1 MTSSVANT
9 SNQASAA
16 GPRRKTSIMTR
27 WPTEENPSA
36 VFRHE
41 VHPVTGPAASHWL
54 PPVDYDDD
62 EEEVHQAASVSSN
75 QRSAVDV
82 PADSGDDRSLE
93 FQQQQLLSLEE
104 RQLRRKISM
113 SNITGK
119 VKMPSRRRSVIELSA
134 DFQQHAAAAIGAG
147 STPVG
152 NAGLAPSRHHQ
163 TVPE

>member
-1 MTSSVANT
+1 MNSVANT

-36 VFRHE
+36 VFRYE
-41 VHPVTGPAASHWL
+41 AHPAAAPAASHWL

-62 EEEVHQAASVSSN
+62 EEEELPQAGPVVNN
-75 QRSAVDV
+75 QRSASEF
-82 PADSGDDRSLE
+82 PAEIGDDRSLE
-93 FQQQQLLSLEE
+93 FQQQQMLSLEE
-104 RQLRRKISM
+104 RQLRRKISI

-119 VKMPSRRRSVIELSA
+119 VKMPSRRRSVIEFSA
-134 DFQQHAAAAIGAG
+134 DFQQHAAAATGTG
-147 STPVG
+147 PTPAG
-152 NAGLAPSRHHQ
+152 NAGLAPSRQQ